1 MKANILQHST
11 SSKFGRFVKK
21 QWVWWLMLLP
31 GVVLTVV
38 FKYGSMFGIVMA
50 FQKFNPSKGL
60 FGSPWVGLKNF
71 QYLFMMSDSTRVI
84 ANTLLIATSKVVLN
98 LIIPLIFAL
107 MLNEVRSLR

>member
-31 GVVLTVV
+31 GVILTVV

-50 FQKFNPSKGL
+50 L
-60 FGSPWVGLKNF
+60 
-71 QYLFMMSDSTRVI
+71 
-84 ANTLLIATSKVVLN
+84 
-98 LIIPLIFAL
+98 
-107 MLNEVRSLR
+107 

>member
-50 FQKFNPSKGL
+50 FQKFDIFL
-60 FGSPWVGLKNF
+60 FGKRLGSHIKKFGF
-71 QYLFMMSDSTRVI
+71 SRQD
-84 ANTLLIATSKVVLN
+84 
-98 LIIPLIFAL
+98 IFFYQID
-107 MLNEVRSLR
+107 RCFIQ